1 MEELDSIKMIVLL
14 TAHRAPLTKS
24 DLIRNDT
31 KAIKLC
37 ILYEFLQGT
46 PTLKAFGN
54 FCEAI
59 GNDVIEYREFDYW
72 YHQIGVE
79 CEDLN
84 EDICWNPK
92 SKTLTDMP
100 LNIVDTV
107 LDNVKPIDRLVL
119 RKVSQNLR
127 SITKA
132 REHGYKEVSLTVRP
146 TFASIQ
152 IDRPRWPDC
161 DKIKYI
167 SQDDGSCNV
176 VLGGKSSKIE
186 GISYVKAAV
195 NDLAQLMDNPKSQ
208 FEVMRLAVS
217 LNGHPLEFEE
227 IHDDD
232 PLLEIKNRLR
242 REISVKI
249 ADALNGV
256 KIQFQVETLII
267 RETIM
272 PAIVSMVSRFK
283 PGKVERIH
291 ISRYK
296 IEENREP
303 VDELVNLESWKK
315 AIDIE
320 TNTVSEIHLQI
331 DHVMHSKRFEIA
343 KETFSEKEAIQI
355 RDILTKS
362 TLFEEGLIKL
372 PDYDYEAI
380 GKVFDP
386 AYVHTGPNA
395 ILYSSN
401 DVQFVIVCDEDR
413 FSTT

>member
-1 MEELDSIKMIVLL
+1 M
-14 TAHRAPLTKS
+14 
-24 DLIRNDT
+24 
-31 KAIKLC
+31 
-37 ILYEFLQGT
+37 
-46 PTLKAFGN
+46 
-54 FCEAI
+54 
-59 GNDVIEYREFDYW
+59 
-72 YHQIGVE
+72 
-79 CEDLN
+79 
-84 EDICWNPK
+84 
-92 SKTLTDMP
+92 
-100 LNIVDTV
+100 
-107 LDNVKPIDRLVL
+107 
-119 RKVSQNLR
+119 SQNLR

-152 IDRPRWPDC
+152 LDRPRWPDC

-195 NDLAQLMDNPKSQ
+195 NDLAQLMDNPKRE

-267 RETIM
+267 RETNM

-303 VDELVNLESWKK
+303 VDELVNLEQWKTIK
-315 AIDIE
+315 HIE

-343 KETFSEKEAIQI
+343 KETFSEEEAIQI
-355 RDILTKS
+355 RDVSAKNSGL
-362 TLFEEGLIKL
+362 LFNNHIFTFRFSQNRRSSK
-372 PDYDYEAI
+372 
-380 GKVFDP
+380 KV
-386 AYVHTGPNA
+386 
-395 ILYSSN
+395 SSN
-401 DVQFVIVCDEDR
+401 FRIMITKLSEKSSTRHTCIPGPMP
-413 FSTT
+413 FSTAATTFNLSSCVMRIGSVSRELMLNIIAIDQIINRFLI